1 MIPRVAILAAA
12 LLGTCAPTFA
22 SGRPAGPGTPQ
33 EDPLLDKK
41 REPRGIAGVGLKAQ
55 QVNDAI
61 DRGADYLVGKIK
73 SGEYLNREIYL
84 LALALA
90 HADRLKKDPEVFK
103 TIMKAV
109 KSRPINKLGTYQAGI
124 LAMLLDHLDIEK
136 DRLAMLAKYFVETQ
150 GPKGTWGYGKAVP
163 QLEKVKPR
171 NPFVTITGGLPLDL
185 PDTSWKKIKRENPPE
200 FGKDGDNS
208 CTQYAI
214 LGLRSAVRR
223 GIHIPK
229 EVWRKC
235 YETTAGRYHKKSEGW
250 GYTTS
255 SAYGSMTCAAATT
268 MAISAHYLGKDPE
281 KDPWV
286 RAGRKWTALN
296 FKANSHPNR
305 SKWIGYYLYSLERLG
320 RICGK
325 EFFGDHEWYPR
336 GARYM
341 VGAQQGDGSWDLKDS
356 RRIVNSTAFALLFL
370 TRATP
375 ALVEESK
382 RGGNGTLE
390 TEAVFPGQYFHII
403 LDASGSMMATME
415 GRTKIEIARDAIASF
430 LGKLDDG
437 VHVGLRVYG
446 HTKRAIEP
454 GADTDSSLEIPI
466 APLKSGAYLGK
477 LEGIRCRGKTPLTYS
492 LEQSLKDL
500 KKVPG
505 GKEFTL
511 ILLTD
516 GMESNRKAKP
526 AEATSRLARTYPKMR
541 FYVIGFDLEDPFAR
555 RQLQSVADSGKGLY
569 IPANDHASLSN
580 GFVRTIR
587 GADNYVL
594 LGASGKTVAKGNF
607 GDKQD
612 LKEGRYTIVFTHRG
626 KEVRRTL
633 WINTG
638 RKTRV
643 VVDLRFQEE

>member
-1 MIPRVAILAAA
+1 M
-12 LLGTCAPTFA
+12 
-22 SGRPAGPGTPQ
+22 
-33 EDPLLDKK
+33 
-41 REPRGIAGVGLKAQ
+41 
-55 QVNDAI
+55 
-61 DRGADYLVGKIK
+61 
-73 SGEYLNREIYL
+73 
-84 LALALA
+84 
-90 HADRLKKDPEVFK
+90 
-103 TIMKAV
+103 
-109 KSRPINKLGTYQAGI
+109 
-124 LAMLLDHLDIEK
+124 
-136 DRLAMLAKYFVETQ
+136 
-150 GPKGTWGYGKAVP
+150 
-163 QLEKVKPR
+163 
-171 NPFVTITGGLPLDL
+171 
-185 PDTSWKKIKRENPPE
+185 
-200 FGKDGDNS
+200 
-208 CTQYAI
+208 
-214 LGLRSAVRR
+214 
-223 GIHIPK
+223 
-229 EVWRKC
+229 
-235 YETTAGRYHKKSEGW
+235 
-250 GYTTS
+250 
-255 SAYGSMTCAAATT
+255 
-268 MAISAHYLGKDPE
+268 
-281 KDPWV
+281 
-286 RAGRKWTALN
+286 
-296 FKANSHPNR
+296 
-305 SKWIGYYLYSLERLG
+305 
-320 RICGK
+320 
-325 EFFGDHEWYPR
+325 
-336 GARYM
+336 
-341 VGAQQGDGSWDLKDS
+341 KDS

-375 ALVEESK
+375 ALVEEIK

-454 GADTDSSLEIPI
+454 GADTDSRLEIPI
-466 APLKSGAYLGK
+466 APLNPGAYLGK

-516 GMESNRKAKP
+516 GVESDRKAKP
-526 AEATSRLARTYPKMR
+526 AGATSRLARTYPKMR

-643 VVDLRFQEE
+643 VVDLRFQED